1 MISRLFAVIALMLV
15 AGGAQAQT
23 VSAWNAVAATCVP
36 SATSVRNYRN
46 FGATSVGHIGAR
58 TGKLVFTCG
67 IDHFTVPGT
76 DWRLHLA
83 YRDSTG
89 TRPAASVIARLY
101 RVRTN
106 NSPTPILIATANS
119 NTSAATGSSVVISAF
134 THDFNFST
142 DSYFVQVSVTRSA
155 RTQIARFYSAW
166 IEAL

>member
-23 VSAWNAVAATCVP
+23 VNVWNTVGAACVP

-46 FGATSVGHIGAR
+46 FGAASVGHIGAR

-67 IDHFTVPGT
+67 IDHIVAGT

-89 TRPAASVIARLY
+89 KKPAASVIVRLY
-101 RVRTN
+101 RL
-106 NSPTPILIATANS
+106 PTDGFVPILIAALSS
-119 NTSAATGSSVVISAF
+119 NVSAATGNESLSTPF
-134 THDFNFST
+134 THTFDFN
-142 DSYFVQVSVTRSA
+142 DNSYFVQVSITRSA

-166 IEAL
+166 LETP